1 MSYTES
7 KDRGYVD
14 AVVFLDLKQRGRGG
28 GGNSIVFRLSFLSHS
43 ARQYDVI

>member
-7 KDRGYVD
+7 KDRDYVN
-14 AVVFLDLKQRGRGG
+14 AVDFLDLKKGG
-28 GGNSIVFRLSFLSHS
+28 GEGNSIVFHLSFLTHS